1 MKHSR
6 LNLAGRDEEPDRY
19 THKKQGKRPAHD
31 RAAVLVLKPRPR
43 DVADTIRQRI
53 IEARTD
59 NRALTMD
66 VTRSQHPGRHFTDSL
81 AVRGGNQQA
90 CASTTVGHRVF
101 AIRGAPGSDDLVLS
115 LRGRTGVTSSSANL
129 LKRWISAPVGI
140 SRLDSLAHYCASL
153 FGRFTCA
160 AQRRPH

>member
-31 RAAVLVLKPRPR
+31 RAAVLVLEPRPR

-66 VTRSQHPGRHFTDSL
+66 VTGRNIPAVTSPTVWLFVEAINRHVLPPRWDTAYL
-81 AVRGGNQQA
+81 RYAVRQA
-90 CASTTVGHRVF
+90 RMTGFYLF
-101 AIRGAPGSDDLVLS
+101 AAGQVLPPP
-115 LRGRTGVTSSSANL
+115 AQ
-129 LKRWISAPVGI
+129 
-140 SRLDSLAHYCASL
+140 
-153 FGRFTCA
+153 TC
-160 AQRRPH
+160 